1 MSRKLKNIKKGD
13 FIAMRVRY
21 EDRQKR
27 KQLAITD
34 DTLVV
39 GVDIAKNYQWARFV
53 DFRGIEH
60 DHALKF
66 KNRKDGF
73 EAILTKIR
81 STCKQEGFKKVV
93 VGMEPTGHYWKA
105 FANWLEK
112 QTDITVVLVNPYAT
126 KQAKELD
133 DNSQTKSDKKD
144 ALTIAK
150 LVAQGR
156 YFELY
161 LPHDIYAELR
171 GLATTRTSLNK
182 RKNAIKNTITAV
194 LDEFF
199 PEYVEVF
206 KHPLKGKAS
215 RHVLKT
221 CPFPKFIRELG
232 EDGVTGEIK
241 KAVKKTVGRKKARQL
256 VEAAQESIGV
266 DYGEEAARLKLR
278 LLINELELL
287 EQQTEELEKQMS
299 CALGK
304 TDYAE
309 FLLTIKGIGIVT
321 LAACLGELG
330 DPTRFDNPRQMSR
343 MAGYNLVED
352 SSGKNKS
359 GTKISK
365 RGRKNLRSVLYQMA
379 LTMVATND
387 EMKEL
392 YNYLKTREKDPLRK
406 MQALIVVS
414 KKILTIIHTL
424 AKKKESY
431 DPDKVFGHVRREQLK
446 AAA

>member
-1 MSRKLKNIKKGD
+1 MKVK
-13 FIAMRVRY
+13 Y
-21 EDRQKR
+21 EDRLKQK
-27 KQLAITD
+27 LFAITT

-53 DFRGIEH
+53 DFRGIGH
-60 DHALKF
+60 CRALKF
-66 KNRKDGF
+66 KNCKGGF
-73 EAILTKIR
+73 EAILARIR
-81 STCKQEGFKKVV
+81 EICKEENFAKAVA
-93 VGMEPTGHYWKA
+93 GMEPTGHYWKA

-112 QTDITVVLVNPYAT
+112 QDGITVVLANPYAT

-150 LVAQGR
+150 LVKDGR

-171 GLATTRTSLNK
+171 GLSTTRTGLNK
-182 RKNAIKNTITAV
+182 RKSALKNTITA
-194 LDEFF
+194 LMDEFF
-199 PEYVEVF
+199 PEYAEVF
-206 KHPLKGKAS
+206 KCPLSGKAS
-215 RHVLKT
+215 RQILKS
-221 CPFPKFIRELG
+221 CPFPKFILALG
-232 EDGVTGEIK
+232 EDGVTEEIR
-241 KAVKKTVGRKKARQL
+241 KAVKKTAGKKKAVQL
-256 VEAAQESIGV
+256 VEAAKESVGV

-278 LLINELELL
+278 LMLEELELL
-287 EQQTEELEKQMS
+287 EKQTEELERAMEA
-299 CALGK
+299 ALQA

-309 FLLTIKGIGIVT
+309 FLLGIKGIGVVT
-321 LAACLGELG
+321 PAACLGELG

-365 RGRKNLRSVLYQMA
+365 RGRKNLRGVLCQMA

-387 EMKEL
+387 
-392 YNYLKTREKDPLRK
+392 
-406 MQALIVVS
+406 
-414 KKILTIIHTL
+414 
-424 AKKKESY
+424 
-431 DPDKVFGHVRREQLK
+431 G
-446 AAA
+446 

>member
-1 MSRKLKNIKKGD
+1 MKVK
-13 FIAMRVRY
+13 Y
-21 EDRQKR
+21 EDRQKQ
-27 KQLAITD
+27 KVIAITT

-60 DHALKF
+60 DRALRF
-66 KNRKDGF
+66 KNSKDGF
-73 EAILTKIR
+73 ETILAKIR
-81 STCKQEGFKKVV
+81 EICKKENFTKAV

-105 FANWLEK
+105 FANWLGK
-112 QTDITVVLVNPYAT
+112 QDGIKAVLVNPYAT

-150 LVAQGR
+150 LVKDGR

-171 GLATTRTSLNK
+171 GLSTVRTGLSK
-182 RKNAIKNTITAV
+182 RKNALKNTITAV
-194 LDEFF
+194 MDEYF
-199 PEYVEVF
+199 PEYAEVF
-206 KHPLKGKAS
+206 RCPLSGKAS
-215 RHVLKT
+215 RHLLKV
-221 CPFPKFIRELG
+221 CPFPKFILELG
-232 EDGVTGEIK
+232 EDGVTEEIK
-241 KAVKKTVGRKKARQL
+241 NAVKKTVGRKKARQL
-256 VEAAQESIGV
+256 AEAAEKSIGV

-278 LLINELELL
+278 LMLEELELL
-287 EQQTEELEKQMS
+287 EKQTEELERKMS
-299 CALGK
+299 DALHQ
-304 TDYAE
+304 TDYAD
-309 FLLTIKGIGIVT
+309 FLLGIKGIGIVT

-330 DPTRFDNPRQMSR
+330 DPTRFKNPRQMSR

-365 RGRKNLRSVLYQMA
+365 RGRKNLRNVLYQMA

-387 EMKEL
+387 EMKQL
-392 YNYLKTREKDPLRK
+392 YSYLKTRDKAPLKK
-406 MQALIVVS
+406 MQALVVVS
-414 KKILTIIHTL
+414 KKILTLIHTL
-424 AKKKESY
+424 AKKKENY
-431 DPDKVFGHVRREQLK
+431 DPEKVFGHVRREQLK

>member
-1 MSRKLKNIKKGD
+1 MKVK
-13 FIAMRVRY
+13 Y
-21 EDRQKR
+21 EDRQKQ
-27 KQLAITD
+27 KVIAITT

-60 DHALKF
+60 DRALKF
-66 KNRKDGF
+66 KNSKGGF
-73 EAILTKIR
+73 ETILARIR
-81 STCKQEGFKKVV
+81 EICKKENFAKAV

-112 QTDITVVLVNPYAT
+112 QDGIKAVLVNPYAT

-150 LVAQGR
+150 LVKDGR

-161 LPHDIYAELR
+161 LPHDVYAELR
-171 GLATTRTSLNK
+171 GLSTTRTGLNK
-182 RKNAIKNTITAV
+182 RKNALKNTITAV
-194 LDEFF
+194 MDEYF
-199 PEYVEVF
+199 PEYEEVF
-206 KHPLKGKAS
+206 KCPLSGKAS
-215 RHVLKT
+215 RHILKT
-221 CPFPKFIRELG
+221 CPFPKFILELG
-232 EDGVTGEIK
+232 EDGVTDEIK
-241 KAVKKTVGRKKARQL
+241 KAVKKTVGRKKAAQL
-256 VEAAQESIGV
+256 IETAKESIGV
-266 DYGEEAARLKLR
+266 DYGEEAAL
-278 LLINELELL
+278 
-287 EQQTEELEKQMS
+287 Q
-299 CALGK
+299 K
-304 TDYAE
+304 TDYAG
-309 FLLTIKGIGIVT
+309 FLLSIKGIGVVT

-330 DPTRFDNPRQMSR
+330 NPARFENPRQMSR

-379 LTMVATND
+379 LIMVATND
-387 EMKEL
+387 EMKQL
-392 YNYLKTREKDPLRK
+392 YHYLKTREEAPLRK

-414 KKILTIIHTL
+414 KKILALIHAL
-424 AKKKESY
+424 AKKKENY
-431 DPDKVFGHVRREQLK
+431 DPGKVFGPVRREQLK

>member
-1 MSRKLKNIKKGD
+1 MKIK
-13 FIAMRVRY
+13 Y
-21 EDRQKR
+21 EDRLKQKVI
-27 KQLAITD
+27 AITT

-39 GVDIAKNYQWARFV
+39 GVDIARNYQWARFV

-60 DHALKF
+60 DRALKF
-66 KNRKDGF
+66 KNSRGGF
-73 EAILTKIR
+73 ETILARIR
-81 STCKQEGFKKVV
+81 EICKKENFSKAV

-105 FANWLEK
+105 FANWLGK
-112 QTDITVVLVNPYAT
+112 QDGIKVVLVNPYAT

-150 LVAQGR
+150 LVKDGR

-171 GLATTRTSLNK
+171 GLSTTRNGLNK
-182 RKNAIKNTITAV
+182 RKSALKNTITAV
-194 LDEFF
+194 MDEFF
-199 PEYVEVF
+199 PEYAEVF
-206 KHPLKGKAS
+206 KCPLSGKAS
-215 RHVLKT
+215 RHILKN
-221 CPFPKFIRELG
+221 CPFPKFILALG
-232 EDGVTGEIK
+232 EDGVTDEIR
-241 KAVKKTVGRKKARQL
+241 KAVRKTVGRKKAVQL
-256 VEAAQESIGV
+256 VEAAKDSIGV
-266 DYGEEAARLKLR
+266 DYGEGSARLKLR
-278 LLINELELL
+278 LMLEELELL
-287 EQQTEELEKQMS
+287 EKQTEELEGEMEA
-299 CALGK
+299 ALGK

-309 FLLTIKGIGIVT
+309 FLLSIKGIGIVT

-330 DPTRFDNPRQMSR
+330 EPTRFDNPRQMSR

-365 RGRKNLRSVLYQMA
+365 RGRKNLRGVLYQMA

-387 EMKEL
+387 EMKQL
-392 YNYLKTREKDPLRK
+392 YHYLKTRKKDPLRK
-406 MQALIVVS
+406 MQALIVIS
-414 KKILTIIHTL
+414 KKILTLIHTL

-431 DPDKVFGHVRREQLK
+431 DPDKVFGHVRREQMK
-446 AAA
+446 EAA

>member
-1 MSRKLKNIKKGD
+1 
-13 FIAMRVRY
+13 MRVRY

-53 DFRGIEH
+53 DFRGLEH

-81 STCKQEGFKKVV
+81 SICKQEGFKKVV

-199 PEYVEVF
+199 PEYVDVF

-232 EDGVTGEIK
+232 ENGVTEEIK

-287 EQQTEELEKQMS
+287 EQQTEELERQMS
-299 CALGK
+299 YALGK

-392 YNYLKTREKDPLRK
+392 YNYLKTREKDSLRK

>member
-1 MSRKLKNIKKGD
+1 MK
-13 FIAMRVRY
+13 VRY
-21 EDRQKR
+21 EDRLKQKMI
-27 KQLAITD
+27 AITP

-66 KNRKDGF
+66 KNSKGGF
-73 EAILTKIR
+73 GIILARIR
-81 STCKQEGFKKVV
+81 EICKKENFARVV

-112 QTDITVVLVNPYAT
+112 QDGIKVVLVNPYAT

-150 LVAQGR
+150 LIKDGR

-161 LPHDIYAELR
+161 LPHDVYAQLR
-171 GLATTRTSLNK
+171 GLSTTRTGLNK
-182 RKNAIKNTITAV
+182 RKNAIKNSITAV
-194 LDEFF
+194 MDEYF

-206 KHPLKGKAS
+206 KCPLSGKAS
-215 RHVLKT
+215 RHILKT
-221 CPFPKFIRELG
+221 CPFPKFILDLG
-232 EDGVTGEIK
+232 KDGVTDEIK
-241 KAVKKTVGRKKARQL
+241 KAVKKTVGRKKAAQL
-256 VEAAQESIGV
+256 VEAAKGSIGV
-266 DYGEEAARLKLR
+266 DYGEDAVRLKLR
-278 LLINELELL
+278 LLLEELALL
-287 EQQTEELEKQMS
+287 EKQTEELEGQM
-299 CALGK
+299 ADTLHQ
-304 TDYAE
+304 TDYAD
-309 FLLTIKGIGIVT
+309 FLLSIKGIGVVT

-330 DPTRFDNPRQMSR
+330 DPARFENPRQMSR

-365 RGRKNLRSVLYQMA
+365 RGRKNLRSILYQMA
-379 LTMVATND
+379 LVMVATND
-387 EMKEL
+387 EMKQL
-392 YNYLKTREKDPLRK
+392 YRYLKTREKAPLRK

-414 KKILTIIHTL
+414 KKILTLIYTL
-424 AKKKESY
+424 AKKKENY
-431 DPDKVFGHVRREQLK
+431 DPDKVFGYVRREQMK

>member
-1 MSRKLKNIKKGD
+1 MKVK
-13 FIAMRVRY
+13 Y
-21 EDRQKR
+21 EDRQKQ
-27 KQLAITD
+27 KVIAITT

-60 DHALKF
+60 DRALKF
-66 KNRKDGF
+66 KNSRGGF
-73 EAILTKIR
+73 ETILARIR
-81 STCKQEGFKKVV
+81 EICKKENFAKAV

-112 QTDITVVLVNPYAT
+112 QDGIKVVLVNPYAT

-150 LVAQGR
+150 LVKDGR

-161 LPHDIYAELR
+161 LPHGVYAELR
-171 GLATTRTSLNK
+171 GLSTTRTGLNK
-182 RKNAIKNTITAV
+182 RKNALKNTITAV
-194 LDEFF
+194 MDEYF
-199 PEYVEVF
+199 PEYEEVF
-206 KHPLKGKAS
+206 KCPLSGKAS
-215 RHVLKT
+215 RHILKT
-221 CPFPKFIRELG
+221 CPFPKFILELG
-232 EDGVTGEIK
+232 EDGVTDEIK
-241 KAVKKTVGRKKARQL
+241 KAVKKTVGRKKAAQL
-256 VEAAQESIGV
+256 IETAKESIGV
-266 DYGEEAARLKLR
+266 DYGEEAAGLKLR
-278 LLINELELL
+278 LMLEELELL
-287 EQQTEELEKQMS
+287 EKQTEELEGQMAD
-299 CALGK
+299 ALHQ
-304 TDYAE
+304 TDYAD
-309 FLLTIKGIGIVT
+309 FLLSIKGIGIVT

-330 DPTRFDNPRQMSR
+330 DPTRFEDSRQMSR

-365 RGRKNLRSVLYQMA
+365 RGRKNLRCVLYQMA

-387 EMKEL
+387 EMKQL
-392 YNYLKTREKDPLRK
+392 YHYLKTREKAPLRK

-414 KKILTIIHTL
+414 KKILALIHTL
-424 AKKKESY
+424 AKKKENY
-431 DPDKVFGHVRREQLK
+431 DPGKVFGHVRREQMK

>member
-1 MSRKLKNIKKGD
+1 MKVK
-13 FIAMRVRY
+13 Y
-21 EDRQKR
+21 EDRLKQKVI
-27 KQLAITD
+27 AITT
-34 DTLVV
+34 DTLIV

-60 DHALKF
+60 DRALKF
-66 KNRKDGF
+66 KNNRGGF
-73 EAILTKIR
+73 ETILARVREI
-81 STCKQEGFKKVV
+81 CKKENFSKVV

-112 QTDITVVLVNPYAT
+112 QDGIKVVLVNPYAT

-150 LVAQGR
+150 LVKDGR

-161 LPHDIYAELR
+161 MPHDVYAELR
-171 GLATTRTSLNK
+171 GLSTTRTGLNK
-182 RKNAIKNTITAV
+182 RRNALKNTITAV
-194 LDEFF
+194 MDEFF
-199 PEYVEVF
+199 PEYAEVF
-206 KHPLKGKAS
+206 KCPLSGKAS
-215 RHVLKT
+215 RHILKN
-221 CPFPKFIRELG
+221 CPFPKFILELG
-232 EDGVTGEIK
+232 EDGVTEEIK
-241 KAVKKTVGRKKARQL
+241 KAVKKTVGRKKAVQL
-256 VEAAQESIGV
+256 VKAAKESIGV
-266 DYGEEAARLKLR
+266 DYGEEAAKLKLR
-278 LLINELELL
+278 LMLEELELL
-287 EQQTEELEKQMS
+287 EKQGQELERHMAD
-299 CALGK
+299 ALHK
-304 TDYAE
+304 TDYAK
-309 FLLTIKGIGIVT
+309 FLLSIKGIGVVT

-330 DPTRFDNPRQMSR
+330 DPARFEDPRQMSR

-387 EMKEL
+387 EMKQL
-392 YNYLKTREKDPLRK
+392 YRYLKTREKAPLRK
-406 MQALIVVS
+406 MQALVVIS
-414 KKILTIIHTL
+414 KKILALIHAL
-424 AKKKESY
+424 AKKKENY
-431 DPDKVFGHVRREQLK
+431 NPDKVFGHVRREQLK

>member
-1 MSRKLKNIKKGD
+1 MKVK
-13 FIAMRVRY
+13 Y
-21 EDRQKR
+21 EDRQKQ
-27 KQLAITD
+27 KVIAITT

-60 DHALKF
+60 DRALRF
-66 KNRKDGF
+66 KNSKGGF
-73 EAILTKIR
+73 ETILAKIR
-81 STCKQEGFKKVV
+81 EICKKENFTKAV

-105 FANWLEK
+105 FANWLGK
-112 QTDITVVLVNPYAT
+112 QAGIKVVLVNPYAT

-150 LVAQGR
+150 LVKDGR

-171 GLATTRTSLNK
+171 GLSTVRTGLNK
-182 RKNAIKNTITAV
+182 RKNALKNTITAV
-194 LDEFF
+194 MDEYF

-206 KHPLKGKAS
+206 RCPLSGKAS
-215 RHVLKT
+215 RHLLKV
-221 CPFPKFIRELG
+221 CPFPKFILELG
-232 EDGVTGEIK
+232 EDGVTEEIK
-241 KAVKKTVGRKKARQL
+241 KAVKRTVGRKKAIQM
-256 VEAAQESIGV
+256 VEAAKESIGV

-278 LLINELELL
+278 LMLEELELL
-287 EQQTEELEKQMS
+287 EKQTEELEGQMAD
-299 CALGK
+299 ALHQ
-304 TDYAE
+304 TDYAD
-309 FLLTIKGIGIVT
+309 FLLSIKGIGVVT
-321 LAACLGELG
+321 LAACMGELG
-330 DPTRFDNPRQMSR
+330 DPSRFENPRQMSR

-387 EMKEL
+387 EMKQL
-392 YNYLKTREKDPLRK
+392 YRYLKTREKAPLKK
-406 MQALIVVS
+406 MQALVVIS
-414 KKILTIIHTL
+414 KKILTLIHTL
-424 AKKKESY
+424 AKKKENY
-431 DPDKVFGHVRREQLK
+431 DPEKVFGHVRREQLK
-446 AAA
+446 ATA

>member
-1 MSRKLKNIKKGD
+1 MKVK
-13 FIAMRVRY
+13 Y
-21 EDRQKR
+21 EDRLKQKL
-27 KQLAITD
+27 LAITT

-39 GVDIAKNYQWARFV
+39 DVDIAKHYQWARFV

-66 KNRKDGF
+66 KNSKGGF
-73 EAILTKIR
+73 ETILARIR
-81 STCKQEGFKKVV
+81 EICKEKNFAKVV

-112 QTDITVVLVNPYAT
+112 QEGIKVVLVNPYAT

-150 LVAQGR
+150 LIKDGR

-161 LPHDIYAELR
+161 LPHDVYAQLR
-171 GLATTRTSLNK
+171 VLSTTRTGLNK
-182 RKNAIKNTITAV
+182 RRNALKNTITAV
-194 LDEFF
+194 MDEYF
-199 PEYVEVF
+199 PEYEEVF
-206 KHPLKGKAS
+206 KCPLSGKAS
-215 RHVLKT
+215 RHLLAV
-221 CPFPKFIRELG
+221 CPFPKFILELG
-232 EDGVTGEIK
+232 EDGVTDEIK
-241 KAVKKTVGRKKARQL
+241 KAVKKTVGRKKAAQL
-256 VEAAQESIGV
+256 VEAAKSSIGV

-278 LLINELELL
+278 LMLEELALL
-287 EQQTEELEKQMS
+287 EKQTEELEVQM
-299 CALGK
+299 ADTLHQ
-304 TDYAE
+304 TDYAD
-309 FLLTIKGIGIVT
+309 FLLSIKGIGVVT

-330 DPTRFDNPRQMSR
+330 DPARFEDPRQMSR

-379 LTMVATND
+379 LVMVATND
-387 EMKEL
+387 EMKQL
-392 YNYLKTREKDPLRK
+392 YRYLKIREKAPLRK
-406 MQALIVVS
+406 MQALIVIS
-414 KKILTIIHTL
+414 KKILTLIHTL
-424 AKKKESY
+424 AKKKENY
-431 DPDKVFGHVRREQLK
+431 DPGKVFGHVRREQLK

>member
-1 MSRKLKNIKKGD
+1 
-13 FIAMRVRY
+13 MRVKY
-21 EDRQKR
+21 EDRLKQKVI
-27 KQLAITD
+27 AITT

-60 DHALKF
+60 DRALKF
-66 KNRKDGF
+66 KNSKGGF
-73 EAILTKIR
+73 ATILARIQKICKKENFAKAI
-81 STCKQEGFKKVV
+81 

-112 QTDITVVLVNPYAT
+112 QDGIKVVLVNPYAT

-150 LVAQGR
+150 LVKDGR

-161 LPHDIYAELR
+161 LPHDVYAELR
-171 GLATTRTSLNK
+171 GLSTTRTGLNK
-182 RKNAIKNTITAV
+182 RKNALKNTITAV
-194 LDEFF
+194 MDEYF
-199 PEYVEVF
+199 PEYEEVF
-206 KHPLKGKAS
+206 RCPLSGKAS
-215 RHVLKT
+215 RHILKT
-221 CPFPKFIRELG
+221 CPFPKFILELG
-232 EDGVTGEIK
+232 EDRVTDEIK
-241 KAVKKTVGRKKARQL
+241 KAVRKTVGRKKAVQL
-256 VEAAQESIGV
+256 VKAAEESIGV

-278 LLINELELL
+278 LMLEELELL
-287 EQQTEELEKQMS
+287 EKQTEELEGQM
-299 CALGK
+299 ADTLHQ
-304 TDYAE
+304 TDYAD
-309 FLLTIKGIGIVT
+309 FLLSIKGIGVVT

-330 DPTRFDNPRQMSR
+330 DPTRFEVPRQMSR

-379 LTMVATND
+379 LVMVATNE
-387 EMKEL
+387 EMKQL
-392 YNYLKTREKDPLRK
+392 YHYLKTREKAPLRK
-406 MQALIVVS
+406 MQALIVIS
-414 KKILTIIHTL
+414 KKILTLIHTL

-431 DPDKVFGHVRREQLK
+431 DPEKVFGHVRREQLK
-446 AAA
+446 TAA

>member
-1 MSRKLKNIKKGD
+1 MKVK
-13 FIAMRVRY
+13 Y
-21 EDRQKR
+21 EDRLKQKVI
-27 KQLAITD
+27 AITMD
-34 DTLVV
+34 ALVV

-60 DHALKF
+60 DCALKF
-66 KNRKDGF
+66 KNNRGGF
-73 EAILTKIR
+73 ETILARVREI
-81 STCKQEGFKKVV
+81 CKKENFSKVV

-112 QTDITVVLVNPYAT
+112 QDGIKVVLVNPYAT

-150 LVAQGR
+150 LVKDGR

-161 LPHDIYAELR
+161 MPHDVYAELR
-171 GLATTRTSLNK
+171 GLSTTRTGLNK
-182 RKNAIKNTITAV
+182 RRNALKNTITAV
-194 LDEFF
+194 MDEFF
-199 PEYVEVF
+199 PEYAEVF
-206 KHPLKGKAS
+206 KCPLSGKAS
-215 RHVLKT
+215 RHILKN
-221 CPFPKFIRELG
+221 CPFPKFILELG
-232 EDGVTGEIK
+232 EDGVTEEIK
-241 KAVKKTVGRKKARQL
+241 KAVKKTVGRKKAVQL
-256 VEAAQESIGV
+256 VKAAKESIGV
-266 DYGEEAARLKLR
+266 DYGEEAAKLKLR
-278 LLINELELL
+278 LMLEELELL
-287 EQQTEELEKQMS
+287 EKQGQELERQMAD
-299 CALGK
+299 ALHK
-304 TDYAE
+304 TDYAK
-309 FLLTIKGIGIVT
+309 FLLSIKGIGVVT

-330 DPTRFDNPRQMSR
+330 DPARFEDPRQMSR

-387 EMKEL
+387 EMKQL
-392 YNYLKTREKDPLRK
+392 YRYLKTREKAPLRK
-406 MQALIVVS
+406 MQALVVIS
-414 KKILTIIHTL
+414 KKILALIHAL
-424 AKKKESY
+424 AKKKENY
-431 DPDKVFGHVRREQLK
+431 NPDKVFGHVRREQLK

>member
-1 MSRKLKNIKKGD
+1 MKAK
-13 FIAMRVRY
+13 Y
-21 EDRQKR
+21 EDRLKQKIT
-27 KQLAITD
+27 AIKT

-39 GVDIAKNYQWARFV
+39 GVDIAKNDQWARFV
-53 DFRGIEH
+53 DFRGIEQ
-60 DHALKF
+60 DRALKF

-73 EAILTKIR
+73 KLILARIR
-81 STCKQEGFKKVV
+81 EICKKENFAKAV
-93 VGMEPTGHYWKA
+93 VGMEPTGHYWTA

-112 QTDITVVLVNPYAT
+112 QEGIKVVLVNPYAT

-150 LVAQGR
+150 LVKDGR

-171 GLATTRTSLNK
+171 GLSTTRTGLNK
-182 RKNAIKNTITAV
+182 RKNALKNTITAV
-194 LDEFF
+194 MDEFF
-199 PEYVEVF
+199 PEYTEVF
-206 KHPLKGKAS
+206 KCPLSGKAS
-215 RHVLKT
+215 RHILKN
-221 CPFPKFIRELG
+221 CPFPRFIMELG
-232 EDGVTGEIK
+232 KEGITEEIK
-241 KAVKKTVGRKKARQL
+241 KAVKRTVGRKKAGQL
-256 VEAAQESIGV
+256 VEAAKDSVGV
-266 DYGEEAARLKLR
+266 DYGEESARLKLR
-278 LLINELELL
+278 LMLEELELL
-287 EQQTEELEKQMS
+287 EKQTEELEEQMAG
-299 CALGK
+299 ALQK

-309 FLLTIKGIGIVT
+309 FLLSIKGIGIVT

-330 DPTRFDNPRQMSR
+330 DPARFDSPRQMSR
-343 MAGYNLVED
+343 MAGYNLIED

-379 LTMVATND
+379 LTMVATNE
-387 EMKEL
+387 EMKQL
-392 YNYLKTREKDPLRK
+392 YQYLKTREKDPLRK

-414 KKILTIIHTL
+414 KKILSLIHTL

-431 DPDKVFGHVRREQLK
+431 DPEKVFGSVRREQLK

>member
-1 MSRKLKNIKKGD
+1 MKVK
-13 FIAMRVRY
+13 Y
-21 EDRQKR
+21 EDRQKQ
-27 KQLAITD
+27 KVIAITT

-60 DHALKF
+60 DRALKF
-66 KNRKDGF
+66 KNSRGGF
-73 EAILTKIR
+73 ETILARIR
-81 STCKQEGFKKVV
+81 EICKKENFAKAV

-112 QTDITVVLVNPYAT
+112 QDGIKVVLVNPYAT

-150 LVAQGR
+150 LVKDGR

-161 LPHDIYAELR
+161 LPHDVYAELR
-171 GLATTRTSLNK
+171 GLSSTRTGLNK
-182 RKNAIKNTITAV
+182 RKNALKNTITAV
-194 LDEFF
+194 MDEYF
-199 PEYVEVF
+199 PEYEEVF
-206 KHPLKGKAS
+206 KCPLSGKAS
-215 RHVLKT
+215 RHILKT
-221 CPFPKFIRELG
+221 CPFPKFILELG
-232 EDGVTGEIK
+232 EDGVTDEIK
-241 KAVKKTVGRKKARQL
+241 KAVKKTVGRKKAAQL
-256 VEAAQESIGV
+256 IETAKESIGV
-266 DYGEEAARLKLR
+266 DYGEEAAGLKLR
-278 LLINELELL
+278 LMLEELELL
-287 EQQTEELEKQMS
+287 EKQTEELEGQMAD
-299 CALGK
+299 ALHQ
-304 TDYAE
+304 TDYAD
-309 FLLTIKGIGIVT
+309 FLLSIKGIGIVT

-330 DPTRFDNPRQMSR
+330 DPTRFEDSRQMSR

-365 RGRKNLRSVLYQMA
+365 RGRKNLRCVLYQMA

-387 EMKEL
+387 EMKQL
-392 YNYLKTREKDPLRK
+392 YHYLKTREKAPLRK

-414 KKILTIIHTL
+414 KKILALIHTL
-424 AKKKESY
+424 AKKKENY
-431 DPDKVFGHVRREQLK
+431 DPGKVFGPVRREQLK

>member
-1 MSRKLKNIKKGD
+1 MKVK
-13 FIAMRVRY
+13 Y
-21 EDRQKR
+21 EDRQKQ
-27 KQLAITD
+27 KVIAITT

-60 DHALKF
+60 DRALRF
-66 KNRKDGF
+66 KNSKGGF
-73 EAILTKIR
+73 ETILAKIR
-81 STCKQEGFKKVV
+81 EICKKENFTKAV

-105 FANWLEK
+105 FANWLGK
-112 QTDITVVLVNPYAT
+112 QDGIKVVLVNPYAT

-150 LVAQGR
+150 LVKDGR

-171 GLATTRTSLNK
+171 GLSTVRTGLNK
-182 RKNAIKNTITAV
+182 RKNALKNTVTAV
-194 LDEFF
+194 MDEYF
-199 PEYVEVF
+199 PEYAEVF
-206 KHPLKGKAS
+206 RCPLSGKAS
-215 RHVLKT
+215 RHLLKV
-221 CPFPKFIRELG
+221 CPFPKFILELG
-232 EDGVTGEIK
+232 EDGVIEEIK

-256 VEAAQESIGV
+256 VEAAKESIGV

-278 LLINELELL
+278 LMLEELELL
-287 EQQTEELEKQMS
+287 EKQTEELEGQMAD
-299 CALGK
+299 ALHQ
-304 TDYAE
+304 TDYAD
-309 FLLTIKGIGIVT
+309 FLLSIKGIGVVT

-330 DPTRFDNPRQMSR
+330 DPTRFEDSRQMSR

-365 RGRKNLRSVLYQMA
+365 RGRKNLRNVLYQMA

-387 EMKEL
+387 EMKQL
-392 YNYLKTREKDPLRK
+392 YRYLKTREKAPLKK
-406 MQALIVVS
+406 MQALVVIS
-414 KKILTIIHTL
+414 KKILTLIHTL
-424 AKKKESY
+424 AKKKENY
-431 DPDKVFGHVRREQLK
+431 DPEKVFGHVRREQLK

>member
-1 MSRKLKNIKKGD
+1 MKVK
-13 FIAMRVRY
+13 Y
-21 EDRQKR
+21 EDRLKQKVI
-27 KQLAITD
+27 AITT

-66 KNRKDGF
+66 KNSKSGF
-73 EAILTKIR
+73 ETILARIR
-81 STCKQEGFKKVV
+81 EICKKEKFKKVV

-112 QTDITVVLVNPYAT
+112 QDGIKVVLVNPYAT

-133 DNSQTKSDKKD
+133 DNSPTKSDKKD

-150 LVAQGR
+150 LVKDGR

-171 GLATTRTSLNK
+171 GLSTTRTGLNK
-182 RKNAIKNTITAV
+182 RKSALKNTVRAV

-199 PEYVEVF
+199 PEYTEVF
-206 KHPLKGKAS
+206 KCPLSGKAS
-215 RHVLKT
+215 RHILKT
-221 CPFPKFIRELG
+221 CPFPKFIMELG
-232 EDGVTGEIK
+232 EDGVTAEIK
-241 KAVKKTVGRKKARQL
+241 KVVKKTVGRKKAKRL
-256 VEAAQESIGV
+256 VETATDSIGV
-266 DYGEEAARLKLR
+266 DYGEEAAGLKLR
-278 LLINELELL
+278 LMLEELELL
-287 EQQTEELEKQMS
+287 EKQTEELEEQMKG
-299 CALGK
+299 ALQK

-309 FLLTIKGIGIVT
+309 YLLSIKGIGVVT

-330 DPTRFDNPRQMSR
+330 DPARFENPRQMSR

-379 LTMVATND
+379 LTMVATNS
-387 EMKEL
+387 EMKQL
-392 YNYLKTREKDPLRK
+392 YHYLKTREKAPLRK
-406 MQALIVVS
+406 MQALIVIS
-414 KKILTIIHTL
+414 KKILTLIHTL
-424 AKKKESY
+424 ARKKESY
-431 DPDKVFGHVRREQLK
+431 DPNKVFGHVRREQLK
-446 AAA
+446 SVA

>member
-1 MSRKLKNIKKGD
+1 MKVK
-13 FIAMRVRY
+13 Y
-21 EDRQKR
+21 EDRQKQ
-27 KQLAITD
+27 KVIAITT

-60 DHALKF
+60 DRALRF
-66 KNRKDGF
+66 KNSKGGF
-73 EAILTKIR
+73 ETILAKIR
-81 STCKQEGFKKVV
+81 EICKKENFKKAV

-105 FANWLEK
+105 FANWLGK
-112 QTDITVVLVNPYAT
+112 QDGIKAVLVNPYAT

-150 LVAQGR
+150 LVKDGR

-171 GLATTRTSLNK
+171 GLSTVRTGLNK
-182 RKNAIKNTITAV
+182 RKNALKNTITAV
-194 LDEFF
+194 MDEYF
-199 PEYVEVF
+199 PEYAEVF
-206 KHPLKGKAS
+206 KCPLSGKAS
-215 RHVLKT
+215 RHLLKV
-221 CPFPKFIRELG
+221 CPFPKFILELG
-232 EDGVTGEIK
+232 EDGVAEEIK

-256 VEAAQESIGV
+256 AEAAEESIGV

-278 LLINELELL
+278 LMLEELELL
-287 EQQTEELEKQMS
+287 EKQTEELEGQMS
-299 CALGK
+299 DALHQ
-304 TDYAE
+304 TDYAD
-309 FLLTIKGIGIVT
+309 FLLSIKGIGVVT

-330 DPTRFDNPRQMSR
+330 DPTRFEDPRQMSR

-365 RGRKNLRSVLYQMA
+365 RGRKNLRNVLYQMA
-379 LTMVATND
+379 LTMAATND
-387 EMKEL
+387 EMKQL
-392 YNYLKTREKDPLRK
+392 YHYLKTREKAPLK
-406 MQALIVVS
+406 KKQALVVVS
-414 KKILTIIHTL
+414 KKILTLIHTL
-424 AKKKESY
+424 AKKKENY
-431 DPDKVFGHVRREQLK
+431 DPEKVFGHVRREQLK

>member
-1 MSRKLKNIKKGD
+1 MKVK
-13 FIAMRVRY
+13 Y
-21 EDRQKR
+21 EDRQKQ
-27 KQLAITD
+27 KVIAITT

-60 DHALKF
+60 DRALKF
-66 KNRKDGF
+66 KNSRGGF
-73 EAILTKIR
+73 ETILARIR
-81 STCKQEGFKKVV
+81 EICKKENFAKAV

-112 QTDITVVLVNPYAT
+112 QDGIKVVLVNPYAT

-150 LVAQGR
+150 LVKDGR

-161 LPHDIYAELR
+161 LPHDVYAELR
-171 GLATTRTSLNK
+171 GLSTTRTGLNK
-182 RKNAIKNTITAV
+182 RKNALKNTITAV
-194 LDEFF
+194 MDEYF
-199 PEYVEVF
+199 PEYEEVF
-206 KHPLKGKAS
+206 KCPLSGKAS
-215 RHVLKT
+215 RHILKT
-221 CPFPKFIRELG
+221 CPFPKFILELG
-232 EDGVTGEIK
+232 EDGVTDEIK
-241 KAVKKTVGRKKARQL
+241 KAVKKTVGRKKAAQL
-256 VEAAQESIGV
+256 IETAKESIGV
-266 DYGEEAARLKLR
+266 DYGEEAAGLKLR
-278 LLINELELL
+278 LMLEELELL
-287 EQQTEELEKQMS
+287 EKQTEELEGQMAD
-299 CALGK
+299 ALHQ
-304 TDYAE
+304 TDYAD
-309 FLLTIKGIGIVT
+309 FLLSIKGIGIVT

-330 DPTRFDNPRQMSR
+330 DPTRFEDSRQMSR

-365 RGRKNLRSVLYQMA
+365 RGRKNLRCVLYQMA

-387 EMKEL
+387 EMKQL
-392 YNYLKTREKDPLRK
+392 YHYLKTREKAPLRK

-414 KKILTIIHTL
+414 KKILALVHAP
-424 AKKKESY
+424 AKKKENY
-431 DPDKVFGHVRREQLK
+431 DPGKVFGPVRREQLK

>member
-1 MSRKLKNIKKGD
+1 MKVK
-13 FIAMRVRY
+13 Y
-21 EDRQKR
+21 EDRQKQ
-27 KQLAITD
+27 KVIAITT

-60 DHALKF
+60 DRALKF
-66 KNRKDGF
+66 KNSRGGF
-73 EAILTKIR
+73 ETILARIR
-81 STCKQEGFKKVV
+81 EICKKENFAKAV

-112 QTDITVVLVNPYAT
+112 QDGIKVVLVNPYAT

-150 LVAQGR
+150 LVKDGR

-161 LPHDIYAELR
+161 LPHDVYAELR
-171 GLATTRTSLNK
+171 GLSSTRTGLNK
-182 RKNAIKNTITAV
+182 RKNALKNTITAV
-194 LDEFF
+194 MDEYF
-199 PEYVEVF
+199 PEYGEVF
-206 KHPLKGKAS
+206 KCPLSGKAS
-215 RHVLKT
+215 RHILKT
-221 CPFPKFIRELG
+221 CPFPKFILELG
-232 EDGVTGEIK
+232 EDGVTEEIK
-241 KAVKKTVGRKKARQL
+241 KAVKKTVGRKKAAQL
-256 VEAAQESIGV
+256 TKAAEESIGV
-266 DYGEEAARLKLR
+266 DYGEEAAGLKLR
-278 LLINELELL
+278 LMLEELELL
-287 EQQTEELEKQMS
+287 EKQTEELEGQMAD
-299 CALGK
+299 ALHQ
-304 TDYAE
+304 TDYAD
-309 FLLTIKGIGIVT
+309 FLLSIKGIGIVT

-330 DPTRFDNPRQMSR
+330 DPTRFEDSRQMSR

-365 RGRKNLRSVLYQMA
+365 RGRKNLRCVLYQMA

-387 EMKEL
+387 EMKQL
-392 YNYLKTREKDPLRK
+392 YHYLKTREKAPLRK

-414 KKILTIIHTL
+414 KKILALIHTL
-424 AKKKESY
+424 AKKKENY
-431 DPDKVFGHVRREQLK
+431 EPGKVFGHVRREQMK